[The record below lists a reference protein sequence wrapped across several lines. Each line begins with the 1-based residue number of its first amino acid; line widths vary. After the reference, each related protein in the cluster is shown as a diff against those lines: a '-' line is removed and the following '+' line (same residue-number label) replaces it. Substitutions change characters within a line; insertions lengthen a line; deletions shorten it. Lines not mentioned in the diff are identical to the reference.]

1 MKGWGMSGAAI
12 GLAAAVVAWGCA
24 PQKAP
29 LSDQFRE
36 NLAEW
41 RAGLAVDEG
50 LRREIAE
57 TQDPEYGAPA
67 PTVLMP
73 GEPIWIQSGKSRII
87 QFPAP
92 VRRVS
97 ISNPDLAGIVVLG
110 PTARSWVKGPRS
122 VPGRGPRDTYG

>member
-67 PTVLMP
+67 PTAGATPTILP
-73 GEPIWIQSGKSRII
+73 GPWDAQRMSSTKSKRADRPSPASAMRMSSSRRNRPSRRLAAASAGK
-87 QFPAP
+87 
-92 VRRVS
+92 
-97 ISNPDLAGIVVLG
+97 
-110 PTARSWVKGPRS
+110 
-122 VPGRGPRDTYG
+122 